1 MPYNYDFDEDYETDG
16 DEDYLDEDAV
26 TFVCEDCDHRWEDD
40 AEGSFDGPENH
51 ICSMCGSSS
60 VIEL

>member
-1 MPYNYDFDEDYETDG
+1 MPYNYEFDEDYETDG
-16 DEDYLDEDAV
+16 DEDFLDDEVV

-40 AEGSFDGPENH
+40 SEGSYSGPENH